1 MNLKQRYAA
10 LCSPA
15 KLYLVITGITYILL
29 FVQNIRHPNNF
40 TIGSYS
46 IPLEHH
52 NVIYFI
58 VKLIVIIGWTWL
70 LQKIC
75 GKGYTSMS
83 WFLVLIPYILMFV
96 AIGFIVVTGMDKHKR
111 LNNRRG
117 YYQQPYMY
125 AAPTYYSVPQSPTY
139 YSPPVVPMPQPT
151 PQPRPTPQHP
161 LGPGGTQQPMLGPG
175 GTRQP
180 MLGPGGTQKVVYA
193 PQPTNIHQ

>member
-29 FVQNIRHPNNF
+29 FIQNIRHPNNF

-58 VKLIVIIGWTWL
+58 VKLIIILGWTWL

-75 GKGYTSMS
+75 GKGYTNIS

-96 AIGFIVVTGMDKHKR
+96 AIGMIVVTGMDKRKR
-111 LNNRRG
+111 VAHRG
-117 YYQQPYMY
+117 PAVYG
-125 AAPTYYSVPQSPTY
+125 APTYYSVPQSPTY
-139 YSPPVVPMPQPT
+139 YSPPVVPMPQPS
-151 PQPRPTPQHP
+151 PQPTPAPPSQHM
-161 LGPGGTQQPMLGPG
+161 LGPGGTQQH
-175 GTRQP
+175 
-180 MLGPGGTQKVVYA
+180 MLGPGGTQQHMLGPGGTQRVVYA
-193 PQPTNIHQ
+193 PQATNIHQ